1 MESFDKIAYTSKI
14 LKNNPNEKMLF
25 SILTLITTLFLNNN
39 YISAIVL
46 LLMYFFIVY
55 IGGIKNK
62 IFFKLFALPLIFL
75 FISIISIMITKVSPL
90 KEYIF
95 TFSIASYEYG
105 ISKNAILDGLRIVLK
120 TLSCV
125 SCLYFLILTTPV
137 TDILYTL
144 EKIKLPKIFIELV
157 GLVYR
162 YIFVIIE
169 VSQLIYISQHSRL
182 GYSNIKRSFNSMGKL
197 ISSLF
202 LKALKQADESFVSLE
217 ARCYNGEIKF
227 INQNYISSKKNI
239 ILIIILNLT
248 FVLFNLF
255 YIS

>member
-14 LKNNPNEKMLF
+14 LKNNPNEKILF
-25 SILTLITTLFLNNN
+25 SILTLITTLILDNT

-55 IGGIKNK
+55 VGGIKNK
-62 IFFKLFALPLIFL
+62 IYFKLISLPLIFL
-75 FISIISIMITKVSPL
+75 FISIVTIIISKTEPS

-95 TFSIASYEYG
+95 TFLIASYEYG
-105 ISKNAILDGLRIVLK
+105 FSKNAILDGMKLVLK
-120 TLSCV
+120 SLACV

-144 EKIKLPKIFIELV
+144 ESIKLPKILIELV
-157 GLVYR
+157 GLIYR

-182 GYSNIKRSFNSMGKL
+182 GYSSIKRSFNSIAKL

-202 LKALKQADESFVSLE
+202 LKALKQADESFIAIE

-239 ILIIILNLT
+239 ILIIILNISFL
-248 FVLFNLF
+248 LFKLF
-255 YIS
+255 YSN